1 MGVPLRFS
9 WNLLYV
15 SGCFSPLE
23 VRCCAATSC
32 DPATLAEASYDEYLG
47 FHNLRES
54 LRESS
59 HRIPKFSIWSICFCS
74 WLRHNIFMA
83 LTRELLYL
91 TRVFISLLVLQ
102 HTSWAVNIHSPSLSA
117 VQEMRIFFPS
127 FDRWI
132 GPTAMKR
139 CWWVAWLEVPW
150 QLLEGRSNRSWK
162 LCYLHWLMVF

>member
-1 MGVPLRFS
+1 MLRCHKLWPCDTCWSKLRWVP
-9 WNLLYV
+9 
-15 SGCFSPLE
+15 
-23 VRCCAATSC
+23 
-32 DPATLAEASYDEYLG
+32 
-47 FHNLRES
+47 
-54 LRESS
+54 
-59 HRIPKFSIWSICFCS
+59 RISKFTGKFYANPVIEFPKFSIWSICFCS
-74 WLRHNIFMA
+74 WLRHNVFMA